1 MKLIEWNNSF
11 SVGNEVIDKQH
22 KGLFDLLNNLSSEFD
37 EQKEN
42 RLLEGTLEKLF
53 DYTKYHFSTEEYLMR
68 KANYSDYQKHKNEHD
83 EFIKKVKDFISN
95 FIDGKETL
103 TSDIIDFLMEWIKK
117 HIAEVDRKYVPFLK
131 NKNDN

>member
-1 MKLIEWNNSF
+1 MKLIEWNDSF

-68 KANYSDYQKHKNEHD
+68 KANYSDYQKHKDEHD
-83 EFIKKVKDFISN
+83 EFIKKVKNFISN